1 MWKLKAKECTWLVSE
16 VTCRMS
22 SPISFYLSL
31 IFHPILFPR
40 SEVPCMELA
49 GIQGQSLI
57 TRVTLRSEERGRK
70 WVRFGYFPWLSPI
83 LIHIRWLHSLQPTT
97 HPQSGWL
104 TLYFFFEESWNC
116 ICHRQWYWVLLIP
129 GLDFYTAL
137 LWKVFTKISYLRVL
151 AVMIL
156 HAKILDSKYTI
167 FLKNSSKFTH
177 VPT

>member
-57 TRVTLRSEERGRK
+57 TRVTLKSEERGRK

-116 ICHRQWYWVLLIP
+116 ICHRQWYWSFADTRTWFLHCSLVKSVYQNIVFE
-129 GLDFYTAL
+129 GIGSHDFT
-137 LWKVFTKISYLRVL
+137 RQ
-151 AVMIL
+151 
-156 HAKILDSKYTI
+156 DSW
-167 FLKNSSKFTH
+167 F
-177 VPT
+177 